1 MPDGPASKRF
11 KTLLRHSLDDHY
23 KCMRSDRRL
32 DSGRVACVSAAL
44 SAPDTLG
51 HTPGIPFDKSTLND
65 DSRIHIITASNDRV
79 TAVILPGRSLRT
91 LGASARCSDGS
102 TTPVSLRLCGLSPT
116 ALVSSVA
123 KMGPGRQPAEIKK
136 KKKKKPSG
144 ARDMH
149 RGVTGHSGAAQWW
162 SGRGGGGTIRPTNH
176 NKRHSQRID
185 ICKQPPHSSR
195 AYQPASRQ
203 GEQFPARL
211 LV

>member
-1 MPDGPASKRF
+1 MHTSCIRPPHTSDSTRLIRLLHAMPDGPASKRF

-102 TTPVSLRLCGLSPT
+102 TTPVSRRLCGLSPT

-162 SGRGGGGTIRPTNH
+162 SGRGGGGNYTTDKPQQTAFTTH
-176 NKRHSQRID
+176 
-185 ICKQPPHSSR
+185 
-195 AYQPASRQ
+195 
-203 GEQFPARL
+203 
-211 LV
+211 